1 MPEVGKKQKQN
12 RLDKRSRNTKQNK
25 NRKPPGKKTGH
36 DEENQLQEAK
46 GKWRERS

>member
-1 MPEVGKKQKQN
+1 LEKNK
-12 RLDKRSRNTKQNK
+12 SRPALTNIHGTQNK
-25 NRKPPGKKTGH
+25 IKIETPREKTGH

>member
-1 MPEVGKKQKQN
+1 LEKTK
-12 RLDKRSRNTKQNK
+12 SRTALTNIDRTQNK
-25 NRKPPGKKTGH
+25 IKIENIPRGKTGH